1 MCWRVEHVRWASVYM
16 GGGEVGQHC
25 WDTIRLVPLHLML
38 LSWMQRAA
46 HDRLLFLQIFWED
59 QQDLKMGCGPS
70 KSDLSVVQEV
80 TGMTKKDA
88 KESFDGFKK
97 QAGGSK
103 IKLDKFTKLV
113 SSLNTNKGKKQKV
126 LNSLCL
132 RLLSSTIYFCVQ
144 LIFALTSTSTTWS
157 DKLT

>member
-1 MCWRVEHVRWASVYM
+1 
-16 GGGEVGQHC
+16 
-25 WDTIRLVPLHLML
+25 
-38 LSWMQRAA
+38 
-46 HDRLLFLQIFWED
+46 
-59 QQDLKMGCGPS
+59 MGCGPS

-113 SSLNTNKGKKQKV
+113 SSLNTNKGKGDGIAYC
-126 LNSLCL
+126 NFYGSE
-132 RLLSSTIYFCVQ
+132 
-144 LIFALTSTSTTWS
+144 AN
-157 DKLT
+157 

>member
-1 MCWRVEHVRWASVYM
+1 
-16 GGGEVGQHC
+16 
-25 WDTIRLVPLHLML
+25 
-38 LSWMQRAA
+38 
-46 HDRLLFLQIFWED
+46 
-59 QQDLKMGCGPS
+59 MGCGPS

-113 SSLNTNKGKKQKV
+113 SSLNTNTGTVVLVKVTDMPNIGYIFEKVMGRGLQKQCSRMSHLQIHKYKYT
-126 LNSLCL
+126 NTNTQIQL
-132 RLLSSTIYFCVQ
+132 RSKCYFFEKIMV
-144 LIFALTSTSTTWS
+144 
-157 DKLT
+157 

>member
-1 MCWRVEHVRWASVYM
+1 
-16 GGGEVGQHC
+16 
-25 WDTIRLVPLHLML
+25 
-38 LSWMQRAA
+38 MQRAA

-113 SSLNTNKGKKQKV
+113 SSLNTNKGKK
-126 LNSLCL
+126 
-132 RLLSSTIYFCVQ
+132 T
-144 LIFALTSTSTTWS
+144 ALPIA
-157 DKLT
+157 

>member
-1 MCWRVEHVRWASVYM
+1 
-16 GGGEVGQHC
+16 
-25 WDTIRLVPLHLML
+25 ML

-46 HDRLLFLQIFWED
+46 HERLLFLQIFWED

-88 KESFDGFKK
+88 KESFDGLKK
-97 QAGGSK
+97 QAGEKK

-113 SSLNTNKGKKQKV
+113 SSLNTNKGKV
-126 LNSLCL
+126 L
-132 RLLSSTIYFCVQ
+132 
-144 LIFALTSTSTTWS
+144 
-157 DKLT
+157 

>member
-1 MCWRVEHVRWASVYM
+1 
-16 GGGEVGQHC
+16 
-25 WDTIRLVPLHLML
+25 
-38 LSWMQRAA
+38 
-46 HDRLLFLQIFWED
+46 
-59 QQDLKMGCGPS
+59 MGCGPS

-113 SSLNTNKGKKQKV
+113 SSLNTNKGKETASPIAIFMEIKIMVIFDLVTKFWQKIV
-126 LNSLCL
+126 FKSVDAKEAIFVH
-132 RLLSSTIYFCVQ
+132 LLSCRPHMFM
-144 LIFALTSTSTTWS
+144 L
-157 DKLT
+157 